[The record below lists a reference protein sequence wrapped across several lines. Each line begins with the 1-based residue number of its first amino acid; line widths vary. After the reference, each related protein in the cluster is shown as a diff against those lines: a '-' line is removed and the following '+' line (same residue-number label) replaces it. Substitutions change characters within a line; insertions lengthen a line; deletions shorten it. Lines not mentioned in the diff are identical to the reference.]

1 MLSSRTLSRGGVLAR
16 SVAHAGRPMLAVPT
30 RRAYH
35 ETIIDHYESP
45 RNVGSM
51 DKKDVDVG
59 TGLVGAPACGD
70 VMKLQIRV
78 GEDGRVQDAVFKVRV
93 KPRCGRFIA
102 APPSLPFFRFAAG
115 RSRFRVR
122 VSSFPLRGPR
132 PRRHAS

>member
-1 MLSSRTLSRGGVLAR
+1 MAADEEPEEAIASGCEGCF
-16 SVAHAGRPMLAVPT
+16 VAASALCMTHQEHGSGSAGEVAASDSCSAAWYAL
-30 RRAYH
+30 
-35 ETIIDHYESP
+35 
-45 RNVGSM
+45 
-51 DKKDVDVG
+51 
-59 TGLVGAPACGD
+59 GAEFELGAAGACGD